1 MALRTSAVLAV
12 NHVFE
17 IVSLW
22 FNTKDW
28 KHALDK
34 VIPER
39 KQQSNKPAVV
49 KVKNLAKVAD
59 EESKEWLNLIN
70 KTYGNRKSTG
80 KKSGVF
86 RDPAYWLHPSG

>member
-1 MALRTSAVLAV
+1 MNKAKEDGIAHARLPIGELMALRTSAVLAV

-49 KVKNLAKVAD
+49 KVKDLAKVAD
-59 EESKEWLNLIN
+59 EESKE
-70 KTYGNRKSTG
+70 
-80 KKSGVF
+80 
-86 RDPAYWLHPSG
+86 